1 MDKRN
6 CMEMENLSCPFQ
18 KGSSK
23 KAKMSKR
30 SSSENHAI
38 NNMQMN
44 NSTYPYPGF
53 DVNDLCFDDDD
64 FDSDIFAVS
73 SFD

>member
-1 MDKRN
+1 
-6 CMEMENLSCPFQ
+6 
-18 KGSSK
+18 
-23 KAKMSKR
+23 MSKR